1 MLLLAGCRLG
11 HSAQFHQDF
20 LLAED
25 QILLVVD
32 LDVVAGVLAEQDP
45 VTHLYV
51 ERDTMA
57 LYNLAGSGSYNL
69 ALMRLFFGRVRD
81 DDAAFRGFFL
91 FQPAYKHAV
100 M

>member
-20 LLAED
+20 FLAED

-32 LDVVAGVLAEQDP
+32 VDVIAGVFAKQDP
-45 VTHLYV
+45 IAHLYV

-57 LYNLAGSGSYNL
+57 LFHLASSDGHYFPL
-69 ALMRLFFGRVRD
+69 LRLFLSRIGD
-81 DDAAFRGFFL
+81 DDPALRGFFL
-91 FQPAYKHAV
+91 FQPAYQNAV